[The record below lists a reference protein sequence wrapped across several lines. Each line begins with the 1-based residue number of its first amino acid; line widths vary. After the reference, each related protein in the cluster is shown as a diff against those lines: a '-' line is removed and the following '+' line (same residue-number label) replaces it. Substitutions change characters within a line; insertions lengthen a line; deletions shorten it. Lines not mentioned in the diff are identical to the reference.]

1 MLNVRADVRVLGQCL
16 RFFAACVY
24 VLSGP
29 GFRIFSNITTFL
41 WIAGYSARE
50 SSPFASFH
58 REKDPFRTH
67 SVDDKRLSLAFLCTF
82 AAHNIYIIAH

>member
-1 MLNVRADVRVLGQCL
+1 MLNVRADIRILGRCL
-16 RFFAACVY
+16 QLFAACAY
-24 VLSGP
+24 VLDGSGFTMR
-29 GFRIFSNITTFL
+29 GNITTFL

-58 REKDPFRTH
+58 KEKDPLSTH

>member
-1 MLNVRADVRVLGQCL
+1 MLNIRADVRVLRQFL
-16 RFFAACVY
+16 RLFAACAY
-24 VLSGP
+24 VLDGSGFTMR
-29 GFRIFSNITTFL
+29 GNITTFL

-58 REKDPFRTH
+58 KEKGPLSTH

>member
-1 MLNVRADVRVLGQCL
+1 MSAFQGAGSCC
-16 RFFAACVY
+16 FAVCAHA
-24 VLSGP
+24 LSSP
-29 GFRIFSNITTFL
+29 RFRIFSNITTFL

-58 REKDPFRTH
+58 REKDPLSTH